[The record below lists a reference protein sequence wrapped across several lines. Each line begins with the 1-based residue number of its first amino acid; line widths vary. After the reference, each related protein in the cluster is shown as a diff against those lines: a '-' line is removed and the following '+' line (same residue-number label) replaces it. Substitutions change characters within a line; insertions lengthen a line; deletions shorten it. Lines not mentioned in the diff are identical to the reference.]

1 MKVFCAKDYTLLQGL
16 PGTGKTYTLAFV
28 ARLLAAHGRRVLIT
42 SYTHAAVD
50 NVVLKLME
58 SGLASTYDASGLPP
72 LVRIGQ
78 RSSCHLDVR
87 PVMVSELARNLDRK
101 TANGES
107 RGVKGKN
114 FANEGTIDDS
124 ELPSASSLRTVVS
137 SARIVC
143 ISALSVPRSPLLTG
157 ETFDVVIV
165 DEAGQISQPAIIG
178 ALMVADSFVLVGD
191 HLQLPPLV
199 NSEIAELG
207 GEFFLTFN
215 RSKLGITQYF
225 LTHFKG
231 YGVSMLKRLAERFPV
246 SIAQL
251 TYQYRMHEDI
261 CRISSE
267 AVYGGKL
274 KCGNEAVRRRR
285 LDLPDFPKSLPRA
298 ISRKVYHWL
307 LGTIN
312 PNKSVVFVDTDNIKK
327 LPGAKTGP
335 PSDPVASKKEGIDP
349 LEGTVGGRS
358 GGSVVNETEAAL
370 VRYIVSGLIATGLPP
385 SSIGVV
391 CPFRAQVRTST
402 VSSYP
407 VPIRLSDDYPFT
419 HELFD
424 SFASWRRTRP
434 SHK

>member
-1 MKVFCAKDYTLLQGL
+1 MLTGIYLLTIFLLAVKVFCAKDYTLLQGL

-191 HLQLPPLV
+191 HLQLPP
-199 NSEIAELG
+199 
-207 GEFFLTFN
+207 
-215 RSKLGITQYF
+215 
-225 LTHFKG
+225 
-231 YGVSMLKRLAERFPV
+231 
-246 SIAQL
+246 
-251 TYQYRMHEDI
+251 
-261 CRISSE
+261 
-267 AVYGGKL
+267 
-274 KCGNEAVRRRR
+274 
-285 LDLPDFPKSLPRA
+285 
-298 ISRKVYHWL
+298 
-307 LGTIN
+307 
-312 PNKSVVFVDTDNIKK
+312 
-327 LPGAKTGP
+327 
-335 PSDPVASKKEGIDP
+335 
-349 LEGTVGGRS
+349 
-358 GGSVVNETEAAL
+358 
-370 VRYIVSGLIATGLPP
+370 
-385 SSIGVV
+385 
-391 CPFRAQVRTST
+391 
-402 VSSYP
+402 
-407 VPIRLSDDYPFT
+407 
-419 HELFD
+419 
-424 SFASWRRTRP
+424 
-434 SHK
+434 

>member
-1 MKVFCAKDYTLLQGL
+1 MFALASKVFCARDYTLLQGL
-16 PGTGKTYTLAFV
+16 PGTGKTCTLAFV

-58 SGLASTYDASGLPP
+58 SGLASTHKATGLPP
-72 LVRIGQ
+72 LVRVGQ

-101 TANGES
+101 TTANAES
-107 RGVKGKN
+107 REDKN
-114 FANEGTIDDS
+114 FANGGTVDDS

-137 SARIVC
+137 SASIVC
-143 ISALSVPRSPLLTG
+143 ISALSVPRSPLLAG

-165 DEAGQISQPAIIG
+165 DEAGQIGQPAILG
-178 ALMVADSFVLVGD
+178 ALMAADSFVLVGD

-207 GEFFLTFN
+207 GEFFLTFDS
-215 RSKLGITQYF
+215 SKLGIAQYF

-231 YGVSMLKRLAERFPV
+231 YGVSMLKRLAEQFPY

-251 TYQYRMHEDI
+251 TYQYRSNEDI

-285 LDLPDFPKSLPRA
+285 LYLPDFPKSLPRA
-298 ISRKVYHWL
+298 VSKKVYHWL

-327 LPGAKTGP
+327 SPESKPRP
-335 PSDPVASKKEGIDP
+335 PSDPVLPKKEGIDP

-370 VRYIVSGLIATGLPP
+370 VRYIVSGLIATGLTP

-391 CPFRAQVRTST
+391 CPFRAQVRASI

-407 VPIRLSDDYPFT
+407 VPIRL
-419 HELFD
+419 LV
-424 SFASWRRTRP
+424 
-434 SHK
+434 

>member
-1 MKVFCAKDYTLLQGL
+1 MFALATKVFCARDYTLLQGL
-16 PGTGKTYTLAFV
+16 PGTGKTYTLSFV

-50 NVVLKLME
+50 NVVLKLMG
-58 SGLASTYDASGLPP
+58 SGLASTHEATGLPP

-101 TANGES
+101 TANAES
-107 RGVKGKN
+107 RGVECN

-143 ISALSVPRSPLLTG
+143 ISALSVPRSPLLAG
-157 ETFDVVIV
+157 EPFDVVIV
-165 DEAGQISQPAIIG
+165 DEAGQISQPAILG
-178 ALMVADSFVLVGD
+178 ALMAADSFVLVGD

-207 GEFFLTFN
+207 GEFFLTFD
-215 RSKLGITQYF
+215 RTKLGIVQYF

-231 YGVSMLKRLAERFPV
+231 YGVSMLKRLAERFPD

-274 KCGNEAVRRRR
+274 KCGNETVRRRR
-285 LDLPDFPKSLPRA
+285 LNLPDFPKSLPRA
-298 ISRKVYHWL
+298 VSKNVYHWL

-327 LPGAKTGP
+327 LPEAKTGP
-335 PSDPVASKKEGIDP
+335 PSDPGLPKKEGIDP
-349 LEGTVGGRS
+349 LEGSVGGRA

-370 VRYIVSGLIATGLPP
+370 VRYIVSGLIATGLAP

-391 CPFRAQVRTST
+391 CPFRAQVRTSI
-402 VSSYP
+402 VSSY
-407 VPIRLSDDYPFT
+407 
-419 HELFD
+419 LF
-424 SFASWRRTRP
+424 R
-434 SHK
+434 